1 MGKVNKRTEGSRLKS
16 LMFAGISIFFWVM
29 TIGGLYAVANATGN
43 IPEFRTKKQLAYIR
57 MEKERLEIRKAKASC
72 PELYPESEDYYLA
85 DFKEL
90 WEKAP
95 DTR

>member
-1 MGKVNKRTEGSRLKS
+1 MGKANRRTEGSRLKS
-16 LMFAGISIFFWVM
+16 LAFASISIFFWVM
-29 TIGGLYAVANATGN
+29 LCGGLYAVAEATGN

-57 MEKERLEIRKAKASC
+57 MEKERLEIRKAKAAV

-85 DFKEL
+85 DLKEL